1 MRIVVF
7 ILGLLFSKI
16 CMGQSKVDALTIVI
30 KLQSSETLYDLTEAE
45 KYIDLERTYGDLAKK
60 EKKTTNQLWQEFVKF
75 NYGFSTD
82 KKFTSVF
89 KYYDFNIRVEE
100 VQDGFCVIFE
110 YQDLQ
115 NGIKE
120 IRYKLEKLE
129 DNLKV
134 VNISYQ

>member
-1 MRIVVF
+1 MRILVL
-7 ILGLLFSKI
+7 ILVLLFSKI

-60 EKKTTNQLWQEFVKF
+60 EKKTPYQLWQEFVKF